1 MLKKDRFHYI
11 MKKLAEEKSLNTIK
25 LAIELQISEDTIRR
39 DLNELH
45 AKGKLVKVY
54 GGAYLEEEKSTN
66 IFDIQIVNEDKK
78 CAVGN
83 KALSLLSDGQ
93 VIIMSG
99 GTTNLAFSKLIPS
112 ELKATIYT
120 YSLPIAMQLSQHPN
134 IDLIFIGGKIQKNA
148 MVTIGMDVLQVLSII
163 KADICFMGVSSISIK
178 SGLTEKGYEVSVVK
192 KAMIQVS
199 DKVVAMVDSGKLDTK
214 MPHTVCD
221 LSQLHTIITDL
232 SPKDKKLKDY
242 LASGVR
248 LL

>member
-1 MLKKDRFHYI
+1 
-11 MKKLAEEKSLNTIK
+11 
-25 LAIELQISEDTIRR
+25 
-39 DLNELH
+39 
-45 AKGKLVKVY
+45 
-54 GGAYLEEEKSTN
+54 
-66 IFDIQIVNEDKK
+66 
-78 CAVGN
+78 
-83 KALSLLSDGQ
+83 
-93 VIIMSG
+93 
-99 GTTNLAFSKLIPS
+99 LIPS